1 MRYALIALLLCLTAC
16 SKRDIP
22 SSQPKPALTAWV
34 SASGE
39 SMLPT
44 FPAKALVEMELVPYS
59 DLKAGESVVFWD
71 YTGKTGAT
79 FVHHRLVGKHGN
91 NWIARGDNPL
101 TNPTA
106 DLPWVT
112 EDNYIARTT
121 GRHAQFLMP

>member
-1 MRYALIALLLCLTAC
+1 MRYALIAILLCLTAC

-22 SSQPKPALTAWV
+22 SNQPKPALTAWV

-44 FPAKALVEMELVPYS
+44 FPAKALVEIQTTPYN
-59 DLKAGESVVFWD
+59 DLEEQQTVIFWD
-71 YTGKTGAT
+71 YLSP
-79 FVHHRLVGKHGN
+79 VPRLIHHRLIRKVGK
-91 NWIARGDNPL
+91 NWIAQGDNPV
-101 TNPTA
+101 TNPKA